1 MKLLMFTV
9 GSSQPKFGAFVQEK
23 IIDLNEIARLAKL
36 SLPPSI
42 QESLKSS
49 SGLSDAEK
57 VIAYAVANWNQL
69 PENAIWKEDQIEW
82 LPIVGSPEKIV
93 CVGLNYKHHIMEM
106 KREMPSTPVL
116 FAKMA
121 TTLNGHRQDVPY
133 IDLSNSLDY
142 EAEMAVII
150 GKKGKNIKKEN
161 ALEYIAGYSCFNDVT
176 VREYQFRTIQWMQGK
191 NFDGHGPIGPMMVT
205 PDEIEDLAASRIT
218 LRLNGEVMQESF
230 IGDLIFDV
238 PTLIEAISEIM
249 TLNPGDIIATG
260 TPSGVGFGRT
270 PKVFMQR
277 GDVVEV
283 EITNIG
289 LLQNT
294 IK

>member
-1 MKLLMFTV
+1 
-9 GSSQPKFGAFVQEK
+9 
-23 IIDLNEIARLAKL
+23 
-36 SLPPSI
+36 
-42 QESLKSS
+42 
-49 SGLSDAEK
+49 
-57 VIAYAVANWNQL
+57 
-69 PENAIWKEDQIEW
+69 
-82 LPIVGSPEKIV
+82 
-93 CVGLNYKHHIMEM
+93 MEY
-106 KREMPSTPVL
+106 V
-116 FAKMA
+116 
-121 TTLNGHRQDVPY
+121 
-133 IDLSNSLDY
+133 
-142 EAEMAVII
+142 
-150 GKKGKNIKKEN
+150 
-161 ALEYIAGYSCFNDVT
+161 AGYSCFNDVT

-191 NFDGHGPIGPMMVT
+191 NFDGHGPIGPMLVT
-205 PDEIEDLAASRIT
+205 PDEIEDLATSRIT

>member
-9 GSSQPKFGAFVQEK
+9 GSSGPKFGAFVQES
-23 IIDLNEIARLAKL
+23 IIDLNEVSRLAGVPL
-36 SLPPSI
+36 SPSI
-42 QESLKSS
+42 QESLRSN
-49 SGLSDAEK
+49 SGFSE
-57 VIAYAVANWNQL
+57 VANVIQYAQEHWNQL
-69 PENAIWKEDQIEW
+69 PENTVWKEDQIQW
-82 LPIVGSPEKIV
+82 LPVISSPEKIV

-106 KREMPSTPVL
+106 NREMPTTPVL

-121 TTLNGHRQDVPY
+121 TTLNGHKQPVPY
-133 IDLSNSLDY
+133 ADVSNSLDY
-142 EAEMAVII
+142 EAELAVII
-150 GKKGKNIKKEN
+150 GKKAKNIKKEN
-161 ALEYIAGYSCFNDVT
+161 ALEYVAGYSCFNDVT

-191 NFDGHGPIGPMMVT
+191 NFDGHGPIGPMLVT
-205 PDEIEDLAASRIT
+205 PDEIEDLSSSRII
-218 LRLNGEVMQESF
+218 LRLNGQIMQESF

-260 TPSGVGFGRT
+260 TPSGVGFGRN
-270 PKVFMQR
+270 PKVFMQK

-283 EITNIG
+283 EITQIG
-289 LLQNT
+289 VLENT

>member
-1 MKLLMFTV
+1 MFTT
-9 GSSQPKFGAFVQEK
+9 GSSEPKFGAFVQEK
-23 IIDLNEIARLAKL
+23 IIDLNEISNLAKITL
-36 SLPPSI
+36 APNI
-42 QESLKSS
+42 QEALKNT
-49 SGLSDAEK
+49 SGLSDVSK
-57 VIAYAVANWNQL
+57 VIQYAQEHWNQL
-69 PENAIWKEDQIEW
+69 PENVTWEENQIQW
-82 LPIVGSPEKIV
+82 LPVVNSPEKIV

-106 KREMPSTPVL
+106 NREMPTTPVL

-121 TTLNGHRQDVPY
+121 TTLNGHKQAVPY
-133 IDLSNSLDY
+133 ADVSNSLDY
-142 EAEMAVII
+142 EAELAVII

-161 ALEYIAGYSCFNDVT
+161 ALEYVAGYSCFNDVT

-191 NFDGHGPIGPMMVT
+191 NFDGHGPIGPMLVT
-205 PDEIEDLAASRIT
+205 PDEIEDLASSRII
-218 LRLNGEVMQESF
+218 LRLNGQVMQESF

-249 TLNPGDIIATG
+249 TLSPGDIIATG
-260 TPSGVGFGRT
+260 TPSGVGFGRN

-283 EITNIG
+283 EITHIG
-289 LLQNT
+289 ILENT